1 MTKETVPTKKE
12 AGNNEEEAQEMNI
25 DTYACDG
32 QIELF
37 DILKPEEDEPAHWIP
52 IRRGERGYSA
62 GDFCCSACGKP
73 CPCWKLTRFCP
84 ECGHKMA
91 EKGKEHHEND

>member
-1 MTKETVPTKKE
+1 
-12 AGNNEEEAQEMNI
+12 MNI
-25 DTYACDG
+25 DTYTCEG

-37 DILKPEEDEPAHWIP
+37 DLLKPEEDEPAHWVP

-62 GDFCCSACGKP
+62 GDFRCSACGKP

-84 ECGHKMA
+84 ECGRRIKKNK
-91 EKGKEHHEND
+91 KGRDEQ